1 MKWYKRY
8 PEFSRSPEV
17 FHISPLAHLIY
28 TVLCDLTAELDC
40 EGVLSAKYVTDSAFL
55 ARRLNMRLISLEEI
69 ERLGASHDDVLL
81 GRVTHA
87 ALLSRCVTQLCA
99 VGLLRE
105 KRSKEGDVC
114 VAYEIPGFTADN
126 QKYISDGTLR
136 QRKYRESKDD
146 VTHEALYSVT
156 LTHEAL
162 LSRQEEKR
170 TEEKRKEKKQK
181 KADALSPQKPATSE
195 PNSESSEKEKTAK
208 AKPESSYQSLKT
220 ALEASYKQKYGEDY
234 PFLHGKDGNALK
246 RLIALYEP
254 NLILRRFEQGLD
266 AEGYLKVTGIADLLS
281 KWPKL
286 VAAESS
292 TSTKPRSIFAAS
304 KAAEP
309 VVYDYSQETL

>member
-1 MKWYKRY
+1 MKWYKR
-8 PEFSRSPEV
+8 FSDFSLSRQAFE
-17 FHISPLAHLIY
+17 ISPLAHLVY
-28 TVLCDLTAELDC
+28 SVLCDTVARSGENGELLAADIDDP
-40 EGVLSAKYVTDSAFL
+40 SYL
-55 ARRLNMRLISLEEI
+55 ARLCNMQ
-69 ERLGASHDDVLL
+69 
-81 GRVTHA
+81 
-87 ALLSRCVTQLCA
+87 LLSPEVIDLYLESTPEQRESVLNLKVCSVETLQKALKECVRI
-99 VGLLRE
+99 GLI
-105 KRSKEGDVC
+105 KRTKLENVELYVID
-114 VAYEIPGFTADN
+114 GFTKDN
-126 QKYISDGTLR
+126 PIFLNPESVKKRKHRGKFQESGTVPGHGVDGTG
-136 QRKYRESKDD
+136 QPP
-146 VTHEALYSVT
+146 
-156 LTHEAL
+156 
-162 LSRQEEKR
+162 SRREEKR
-170 TEEKRKEKKQK
+170 REKKIKEKKQ

-195 PNSESSEKEKTAK
+195 PNSESSEKEKMAK
-208 AKPESSYQSLKT
+208 ARPESSYQSLKT

-234 PFLHGKDGNALK
+234 PFLHKKDGSALK